1 MKKVV
6 AIIPARSGSKR
17 LAKKNILR
25 FNNKPLIIWTIEA
38 ALKSRMIDKIIVSS
52 NCKIIKKISYRYK
65 RVNFSK
71 RPERLSTS
79 KSKISDTILHEIKKN
94 DLEEFDYLILLQ
106 PTSPL
111 RNLKDIDN
119 SIKLI
124 IKKKTN
130 TCVSFYKQDINLD
143 NLYKIKLNKVEK
155 LFKFKKKSKIN
166 KLYSPSGDIYIST
179 IKNFLK
185 NKTFFTNQTHPY
197 FVKDYSD
204 IDTLKEFK
212 IAETMQK
219 NFLKK

>member
-1 MKKVV
+1 
-6 AIIPARSGSKR
+6 
-17 LAKKNILR
+17 
-25 FNNKPLIIWTIEA
+25 
-38 ALKSRMIDKIIVSS
+38 MIDKIIVSS

-124 IKKKTN
+124 IKKQIR
-130 TCVSFYKQDINLD
+130 V
-143 NLYKIKLNKVEK
+143 
-155 LFKFKKKSKIN
+155 
-166 KLYSPSGDIYIST
+166 
-179 IKNFLK
+179 
-185 NKTFFTNQTHPY
+185 
-197 FVKDYSD
+197 
-204 IDTLKEFK
+204 
-212 IAETMQK
+212 
-219 NFLKK
+219 

>member
-119 SIKLI
+119 FIKLI

-155 LFKFKKKSKIN
+155 LFKFQKKSKIN

-212 IAETMQK
+212 MAETMQK